1 MAGKHIKVNRKK
13 CLCGDETVLYSDYDG
28 GYMNLHMI
36 KCHSA
41 IHQKEIIIKVHVKIG
56 VN

>member
-1 MAGKHIKVNRKK
+1 MKISRKK
-13 CLCGDETVLYSDYDG
+13 CLCGDEIVLYLDGDG
-28 GYMNLHMI
+28 GYMNLQVI

-41 IHQKEIIIKVHVKIG
+41 IHQKEIIIKVHVRIA